1 MSNDASTLEEES
13 AALEN
18 AMETMLELEQSGSLD
33 DLAEAANTISLM
45 ADAMDDEMVTSM
57 MGMGTTLAEAG
68 DGMATEGTVRMAE
81 SVGEN
86 ADDLD
91 SALEK
96 MVELEQDGTLDDL
109 LEASNT
115 ISLAADAIDDE
126 MIVSLMGMVGDL
138 GQAADGAAQ
147 TNAVRSFQVMTD
159 ALDEAA
165 DFEEAE
171 PVGMVGMLKM
181 MRNPEVQQGMGF
193 LLSLMKA
200 FGHQIDRRKDAYQQE

>member
-1 MSNDASTLEEES
+1 MSNDASNLEAES
-13 AALEN
+13 AAIEN
-18 AMETMLELEQSGSLD
+18 AMETLLELEQSGSLD
-33 DLAEAANTISLM
+33 DLAEAANTVSLL

-91 SALEK
+91 AALSK
-96 MVELEQDGTLDDL
+96 MVRLERDGTLDDL
-109 LEASNT
+109 LEASNAV
-115 ISLAADAIDDE
+115 SLAADAMDDE
-126 MIVSLMGMVGDL
+126 MIVSVMGMVGDL

-147 TNAVRSFQVMTD
+147 TNAIRTFQAMTD

-171 PVGMVGMLKM
+171 PVGMFGMLSKM
-181 MRNPEVQQGMGF
+181 RDPEVQQGLGF
-193 LLSLMKA
+193 LMALAKA
-200 FGHQIDRRKDAYQQE
+200 FGHQINRRADAYEQ